1 MTTAAGQDADGWQ
14 RLKLQDVCEL
24 IGATI
29 NPQSFKTEMFAH
41 YSIPAFDH
49 GQVPTLEK
57 GEVILSNK
65 IEFPNQAVLF
75 SKLNPRI
82 ARVWF
87 VNDSHSYRRICS
99 TEFLPLRPNTEH
111 LLPEFF
117 VFALQEPTTI
127 QRLRDQVAAATKSRE
142 RLKPEKVLSTP
153 LLLPPLEQ
161 QRRIAG
167 LLREQLSILAEARG
181 ALEAQL
187 AAAES
192 LPAAHLRAVFETTE
206 SEGWPK
212 KTIGEMID
220 EGALTEHQDG
230 NHGELHPRNK
240 DFVIEGV
247 KFVTAKHINN
257 DGTVFLKS
265 APCISAAQ
273 ASGLRIGFAQ
283 ANDVLLAHNATVGKV
298 GIAPPDCDSFVVGT
312 SLTIYRA
319 NEAMLNSR
327 FIFYAL
333 RSMLFQRQ
341 LFDAMKQTTRN
352 QVPITKQRTLS
363 LPVPSPD
370 VQHGISAELTDAF
383 TASGILQDS
392 LRAKL
397 SELEKLPAAL
407 LHSAF
412 NPNGD

>member
-1 MTTAAGQDADGWQ
+1 MVGKTAIFSGFGEPVVFSNHFTRLRTKTDTLTPDFLALWLHSQWQAG
-14 RLKLQDVCEL
+14 L
-24 IGATI
+24 
-29 NPQSFKTEMFAH
+29 FA
-41 YSIPAFDH
+41 
-49 GQVPTLEK
+49 
-57 GEVILSNK
+57 
-65 IEFPNQAVLF
+65 
-75 SKLNPRI
+75 
-82 ARVWF
+82 
-87 VNDSHSYRRICS
+87 RICDRWIGQS
-99 TEFLPLRPNTEH
+99 AVQRNK
-111 LLPEFF
+111 LL
-117 VFALQEPTTI
+117 ALEVP
-127 QRLRDQVAAATKSRE
+127 
-142 RLKPEKVLSTP
+142 
-153 LLLPPLEQ
+153 LPPLEEQ
-161 QRRIAG
+161 QRIAAR
-167 LLREQLSILAEARG
+167 LREHLSILTEARA

-206 SEGWPK
+206 SEGWPQ
-212 KTIGEMID
+212 KTISEMIH

-240 DFVIEGV
+240 DFLIEGV

-257 DGTVFLKS
+257 DGTVLLKS
-265 APCISAAQ
+265 APCISAEQ
-273 ASGLRIGFAQ
+273 ASLLRIGFAQ

-298 GIAPPDCDSFVVGT
+298 GIAPADCDSFVVGT

-333 RSMLFQRQ
+333 RSAPFQRQ

-370 VQHGISAELTDAF
+370 VQHEISAGLTDAF